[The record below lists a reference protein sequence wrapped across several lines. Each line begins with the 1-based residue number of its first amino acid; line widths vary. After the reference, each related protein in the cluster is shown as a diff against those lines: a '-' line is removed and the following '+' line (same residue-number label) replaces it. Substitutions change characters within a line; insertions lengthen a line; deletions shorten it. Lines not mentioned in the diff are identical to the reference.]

1 MKGEVKSMD
10 DIKLK
15 YIIGN
20 ETMEL
25 AEQFGSDLF
34 ETWIVS
40 EIDKVDMLLDDP
52 NNDVET
58 YNCLQTKKST
68 LEKVREAYRDLKE

>member
-1 MKGEVKSMD
+1 MV

-25 AEQFGSDLF
+25 AEQLGSDLF
-34 ETWIVS
+34 DAWVVS
-40 EIDKVDMLLDDP
+40 QIDKMDDLLDTNPD
-52 NNDVET
+52 NDVAVLARQIFE
-58 YNCLQTKKST
+58 Q
-68 LEKVREAYRDLKE
+68 VRDAYHDLKK

>member
-1 MKGEVKSMD
+1 MKD
-10 DIKLK
+10 RQLD

-20 ETMEL
+20 PTMEL
-25 AEQFGSDLF
+25 AEHFKSDLF

-52 NNDVET
+52 NNDVEN

-68 LEKVREAYRDLKE
+68 LEQVREAYRNLKE

>member
-1 MKGEVKSMD
+1 MSN
-10 DIKLK
+10 DIRLK
-15 YIIGN
+15 YILGN

-34 ETWIVS
+34 DTWIVS
-40 EIDKVDMLLDDP
+40 EIDKVDMLLDDS

-68 LEKVREAYRDLKE
+68 LEQVREAYHDLKK

>member
-1 MKGEVKSMD
+1 MIN
-10 DIKLK
+10 DIRVK

-34 ETWIVS
+34 DTWIVS
-40 EIDKVDMLLDDP
+40 QIDKLDDLLD
-52 NNDVET
+52 NNPD
-58 YNCLQTKKST
+58 N
-68 LEKVREAYRDLKE
+68 KVAVLAKQIYEQVRNAYQDLKK

>member
-1 MKGEVKSMD
+1 MLD
-10 DIKLK
+10 DVRVK

-34 ETWIVS
+34 DSWVVS
-40 EIDKVDMLLDDP
+40 KIDKLDDLLDKNP
-52 NNDVET
+52 NNDVAVLAKQIYE
-58 YNCLQTKKST
+58 Q
-68 LEKVREAYRDLKE
+68 VREAYHDLKK